1 MNMVNR
7 NKKRWFCFS
16 ILFSIYQRKYYKFLN
31 FLILLFT
38 NYSFEEKTW
47 KRFKFI
53 IIHWYL
59 LLCKFLEPAKIAT
72 RNAKKNENFEFKKCQ
87 YLTNF
92 LYNIPFWFKVVIV
105 EDYIEFSWTKHKSRK
120 GLFRIFRVNNIVMI
134 VEPISWFY
142 SIFQTFIFDSFFSI
156 FSIQFNCILLY
167 SLLNYFFQI
176 DYQEQ

>member
-47 KRFKFI
+47 KRLKFI
-53 IIHWYL
+53 HFIHIYYFANSL
-59 LLCKFLEPAKIAT
+59 NQLKLQLEME
-72 RNAKKNENFEFKKCQ
+72 KNENFEFKKCQ

-142 SIFQTFIFDSFFSI
+142 SIFQTFKFDSFFSI
-156 FSIQFNCILLY
+156 FSIQFSCILLLF
-167 SLLNYFFQI
+167 LLDYFFQI

>member
-47 KRFKFI
+47 KRLKFI
-53 IIHWYL
+53 HFIHIYYFANSL
-59 LLCKFLEPAKIAT
+59 NQLKLQLEME
-72 RNAKKNENFEFKKCQ
+72 KNENFEFKKCQ